1 MVYKLGTDTGIWGGE
16 VMGDK
21 NNIIKDDIE
30 KITVFDTEN
39 NEELAV
45 ITDDNIS
52 TANSKIV
59 VKIKFKD

>member
-1 MVYKLGTDTGIWGGE
+1 MVYKLSTDTGVWGGE
-16 VMGDK
+16 IMNK
-21 NNIIKDDIE
+21 KSNIIKDDIE

-39 NEELAV
+39 NKELAV
-45 ITDDNIS
+45 ITNSNVS

>member
-1 MVYKLGTDTGIWGGE
+1 MVYKLSTDTGVWGGE
-16 VMGDK
+16 IMNEK
-21 NNIIKDDIE
+21 SNIIKDDIE

-39 NEELAV
+39 NKELAV
-45 ITDDNIS
+45 ITNSNVS

>member
-1 MVYKLGTDTGIWGGE
+1 
-16 VMGDK
+16 MGDK

-59 VKIKFKD
+59 VKRKFKD

>member
-1 MVYKLGTDTGIWGGE
+1 MNEKS
-16 VMGDK
+16 
-21 NNIIKDDIE
+21 NIIKDDIE

-39 NEELAV
+39 NKELAV
-45 ITDDNIS
+45 IINSNVS

>member
-16 VMGDK
+16 MMGDK

>member
-1 MVYKLGTDTGIWGGE
+1 MVYKLSTDTGIWGGE
-16 VMGDK
+16 MMGDK

>member
-1 MVYKLGTDTGIWGGE
+1 MNEKS
-16 VMGDK
+16 
-21 NNIIKDDIE
+21 NIIKEDIE

-39 NEELAV
+39 NKELAV
-45 ITDDNIS
+45 ITNNNVS

>member
-1 MVYKLGTDTGIWGGE
+1 MNEKS
-16 VMGDK
+16 
-21 NNIIKDDIE
+21 NIIKDDIE

-39 NEELAV
+39 NKELAV
-45 ITDDNIS
+45 ITNNNVS